1 MWWSWW
7 VEYVVIGGLHE
18 KMCLTAGWS
27 AVCVSEVRLWVCLA
41 GWSAVWQRAACCCR
55 LPHVGHDVDNS
66 WQVCAVVSDGDDP
79 QPGESSRDTRLL
91 GTQLRAANVE
101 ADPGGGP
108 TGAHAQV
115 RKAMVWCL
123 SICQSV
129 CPNSGPLTLMLTPVE
144 VRQVLTLRCVKP
156 RPGVCL
162 FVYCCCTLV
171 CKFLSDV
178 YCVSILSLRNL
189 QQWL

>member
-7 VEYVVIGGLHE
+7 VEYVVIGSLHE

-27 AVCVSEVRLWVCLA
+27 AVCVSEVRLWVCLAGWSAVCVSEVRLCVCLA

-129 CPNSGPLTLMLTPVE
+129 CPNSGPLMLMLTPVE

-162 FVYCCCTLV
+162 SV
-171 CKFLSDV
+171 CSSTAV
-178 YCVSILSLRNL
+178 AH
-189 QQWL
+189 